1 MKKYATYTAS
11 PLGEILLVGNA
22 QALCGLWFKGQRYE
36 PEIDPQWIWDA
47 APLKPAVDAVMAYFS
62 GQALRLNYPVQP
74 KGTAFQLSV
83 WQMLQRIPLG
93 ATRTYMDVAQSLG
106 KPQAVR
112 AVGSAIGKNP
122 ISLVIPCH
130 RVVGSSGALTGYAGG
145 LKRKAWLLLHEQ
157 KGYSLSN

>member
-1 MKKYATYTAS
+1 
-11 PLGEILLVGNA
+11 
-22 QALCGLWFKGQRYE
+22 
-36 PEIDPQWIWDA
+36 
-47 APLKPAVDAVMAYFS
+47 
-62 GQALRLNYPVQP
+62 
-74 KGTAFQLSV
+74 
-83 WQMLQRIPLG
+83 
-93 ATRTYMDVAQSLG
+93 MDVAQSLG